1 MREDFPLLKRES
13 RGAPLVYL
21 DNAASTQK
29 PQIVLDA
36 MTDFYETVNSNVHRG
51 AHELSIEATKLFEE
65 SRRSV
70 SSFINASRPEEI
82 IFTKGTTE
90 SINLLA
96 NTLGNQLT
104 ENDEVL
110 LTLLEHHSNI
120 VPWQMACQRT
130 GAVLKAVTVDKN
142 GDLDWDDLN
151 KKLTEKTKVFSFTHV
166 SNALGTVNPVS
177 ALIQKAKSVGA
188 ITVVDGAQAALH
200 EFLNVKTLDCDFY
213 TFSGHK
219 LFGPTG
225 VGVLYG
231 KYELLEKLPPWQG
244 GGEMIETVS
253 ISSSTYQ
260 KPPYKFEAGTP
271 AIAEVIGLGKAVT
284 YLGELDRKEKVAQ
297 ETLLVNSAVDQLSR
311 LPRIQLIG
319 TPKNRMSVISF
330 LIEDTHPHD
339 VGQILDQQGVA
350 VRSGHH
356 CTMPL
361 MNELQIPGTVRA
373 SFSLYSNSRDV
384 TRLIE
389 SVEKAADLL

>member
-29 PQIVLDA
+29 PQIVLNA

-177 ALIQKAKSVGA
+177 ALIKKAKSVGA

-373 SFSLYSNSRDV
+373 SFSLYSNARDV

>member
-1 MREDFPLLKRES
+1 
-13 RGAPLVYL
+13 
-21 DNAASTQK
+21 
-29 PQIVLDA
+29 
-36 MTDFYETVNSNVHRG
+36 
-51 AHELSIEATKLFEE
+51 
-65 SRRSV
+65 
-70 SSFINASRPEEI
+70 
-82 IFTKGTTE
+82 
-90 SINLLA
+90 
-96 NTLGNQLT
+96 
-104 ENDEVL
+104 
-110 LTLLEHHSNI
+110 
-120 VPWQMACQRT
+120 
-130 GAVLKAVTVDKN
+130 
-142 GDLDWDDLN
+142 
-151 KKLTEKTKVFSFTHV
+151 
-166 SNALGTVNPVS
+166 
-177 ALIQKAKSVGA
+177 
-188 ITVVDGAQAALH
+188 
-200 EFLNVKTLDCDFY
+200 
-213 TFSGHK
+213 
-219 LFGPTG
+219 
-225 VGVLYG
+225 
-231 KYELLEKLPPWQG
+231 
-244 GGEMIETVS
+244 MIETVS

-373 SFSLYSNSRDV
+373 SFSLYSNARDV